1 MKRFS
6 ISFVAFFLIFCM
18 TFQVWAG
25 NLSFQIF
32 GGGAYN
38 FRLPLVIRQDGEDNI
53 RLNAEYDTKPFE
65 TPMYYAVRLGWW
77 QDDRSWELEL
87 IHHKLYL
94 ENKPPEVEHFSI
106 THGFNLLTV
115 NRAWKTPY
123 FIWRLGA
130 GVVITHPESTVRGKT
145 FEQDSGFV
153 DGYYL
158 SGPTAQIAAEKRFYF
173 YKGLFISFEAKYTL
187 SWVHVPIKDGS
198 ADLWN
203 SAVHG
208 LFGLGFDF

>member
-6 ISFVAFFLIFCM
+6 ISFAAFLLIFCM
-18 TFQVWAG
+18 AFQVWAD

-32 GGGAYN
+32 GGAAYN

-53 RLNAEYDTKPFE
+53 RLNADYDTKPFE
-65 TPMYYAVRLGWW
+65 TPIYYSVRLGWW
-77 QDDRSWELEL
+77 QDNRSWELEL
-87 IHHKLYL
+87 IHHKLTL

-130 GVVITHPESTVRGKT
+130 GVVITHPESTIRGKT
-145 FEQDSGFV
+145 FEQDGGFV

-173 YKGLFISFEAKYTL
+173 YKSIFVCFEAKYTL
-187 SWVHVPIKDGS
+187 SWVHVPVKDGS